1 MAARKGDSNARNLVD
16 KIGEMDFRKR
26 ARAHVD
32 FTLVSRALDHKDAQE
47 TLRLLVAAELSDI
60 LRAWAL
66 LEVAGVFRKTDAPR
80 AVEIVNEATIVARRI
95 GGSDINRPRAMMGV
109 ATLMFDVDRGRVW
122 ETLLE
127 AVKAA
132 NAVSEYSGEDAQ
144 VVARFAIGR
153 GASTSSVNAGNF
165 NVERIFS
172 SVAKEDL
179 YRAIET
185 ARSFS
190 ADAPRTSASLAVAKS
205 VLETERR
212 AESNGGRR
220 DQELSWGL

>member
-1 MAARKGDSNARNLVD
+1 MPEDQNRDEGAEALERADRITDPAERDILFARAALVAARKGDSNARNLVD

-66 LEVAGVFRKTDAPR
+66 LEVAGILRKTDAPR

-153 GASTSSVNAGNF
+153 GASTSSIRRGEFQRGANILV
-165 NVERIFS
+165 
-172 SVAKEDL
+172 
-179 YRAIET
+179 
-185 ARSFS
+185 RSEG
-190 ADAPRTSASLAVAKS
+190 RSLS
-205 VLETERR
+205 R
-212 AESNGGRR
+212 N
-220 DQELSWGL
+220 